1 MNLVWVMGL
10 GQVSSKKKRR
20 KRKYRQN
27 PKFKFKI
34 VPSFIISYCVSPKGN
49 TPSASA
55 SGISARATSAS
66 SRSGFCRTAQIP
78 GNEPFKQK
86 PAASWGDD
94 SPLPSALPR
103 FVLVSLA
110 SRRAGQ
116 GSPHPAAQTPL
127 RFFMSVFVVS
137 LSLLDFSMLY
147 HTGARL

>member
-1 MNLVWVMGL
+1 MDFWNGRRTRANFFKEEVAEFKCKLNRCL
-10 GQVSSKKKRR
+10 RSS
-20 KRKYRQN
+20 YHCVQ
-27 PKFKFKI
+27 PKE
-34 VPSFIISYCVSPKGN
+34 N

-86 PAASWGDD
+86 PAAGWGED

-110 SRRAGQ
+110 SGRAGQ

-127 RFFMSVFVVS
+127 RFFNSRLVCRFRFR
-137 LSLLDFSMLY
+137 FSIAY
-147 HTGARL
+147 YTGARL